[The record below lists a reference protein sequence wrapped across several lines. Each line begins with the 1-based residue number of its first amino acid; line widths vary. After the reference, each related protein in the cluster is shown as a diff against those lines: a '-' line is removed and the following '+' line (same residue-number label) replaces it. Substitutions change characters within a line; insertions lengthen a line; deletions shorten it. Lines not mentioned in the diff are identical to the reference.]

1 MNFLDYLNS
10 KNKKT
15 SIISKGIKINNN
27 FWNEF
32 QSLLNN
38 SDELSILLNIPK
50 SKIITWKSKIQDGLN
65 DYKREQEEINKK
77 KRIIKTGKS
86 S

>member
-1 MNFLDYLNS
+1 MNFLDYLNNKS
-10 KNKKT
+10 KKT
-15 SIISKGIKINNN
+15 SIISKGIKINSN
-27 FWNEF
+27 FWDEF

-50 SKIITWKSKIQDGLN
+50 NKIITWKSKIQEGLN
-65 DYKREQEEINKK
+65 DYRKEQEEVNKK
-77 KRIIKTGKS
+77 RRVIKTGKS